1 MFLAKMKKTC
11 SNSIIFGFPL
21 TIKWKLSSEC
31 SLGDNEAVI
40 NAAARHECL
49 ESQKKEKSFPKISQV
64 HSSTYQYRVKTTYIT
79 TFFFF
84 FLLLCFLEHCFCCLC
99 LLFYPILYS
108 FHSWL
113 VLLSYPIVYL
123 FSYCFSVISV
133 WMLKELYKTR
143 DYKFPCKEV
152 DRSQSLFYFVPQSN
166 WLD

>member
-1 MFLAKMKKTC
+1 MKKTC

-64 HSSTYQYRVKTTYIT
+64 HGSTYQYRVKTTYIT

-113 VLLSYPIVYL
+113 VLLSYLIVYISFFLLL
-123 FSYCFSVISV
+123 FCHICLNVE
-133 WMLKELYKTR
+133 MKELYKTR
-143 DYKFPCKEV
+143 DYKFPCKDV
-152 DRSQSLFYFVPQSN
+152 DRSQSLFYFVPQSS

>member
-1 MFLAKMKKTC
+1 MKKTC

-64 HSSTYQYRVKTTYIT
+64 HGSTYQYRVKTTHIT

-84 FLLLCFLEHCFCCLC
+84 FLLLCFLNIVFVVFVFCFI
-99 LLFYPILYS
+99 LFYTLFCFI
-108 FHSWL
+108 HSWL

-123 FSYCFSVISV
+123 FSYCHSV
-133 WMLKELYKTR
+133 
-143 DYKFPCKEV
+143 
-152 DRSQSLFYFVPQSN
+152 
-166 WLD
+166 